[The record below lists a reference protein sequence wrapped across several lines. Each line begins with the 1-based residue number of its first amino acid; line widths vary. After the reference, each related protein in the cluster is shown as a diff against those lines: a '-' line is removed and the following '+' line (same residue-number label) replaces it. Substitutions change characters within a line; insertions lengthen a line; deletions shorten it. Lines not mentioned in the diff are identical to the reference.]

1 MQFQNFVQNQSLT
14 KFFYRATKYGD
25 SRWAIN
31 IIISGI
37 ECKHCDNANQFIIKH
52 CGSISSFCVAFYK
65 LIFLNQS

>member
-14 KFFYRATKYGD
+14 KFFYGATKYGD

-37 ECKHCDNANQFIIKH
+37 ECEHCDYANKLSIKH
-52 CGSISSFCVAFYK
+52 CVAFYK
-65 LIFLNQS
+65 LIFLKQSQK